1 MTDLAALVVSEEEL
15 AGRVREL
22 GAEISGDYAGRL
34 PVLVGMLNGSLPF
47 LADLV
52 RAIDIPI
59 EVDFLALSPF
69 GEGRRVRI
77 AADTETAL
85 TGRDVLVVDGL
96 VDTGLS
102 LASALRLIEPR
113 MCRSVATVTLFDKAP
128 RRIAEVQLEY
138 RGYEVGDEFLIG
150 YGMDYQGWFR
160 NLASVWAVL
169 DLEAMTSDVANFA
182 SNAFNWASDSLKP

>member
-1 MTDLAALVVSEEEL
+1 MTDLATLVVSEQEL

-22 GAEISGDYAGRL
+22 GAHISADYAGRI
-34 PVLVGMLNGSLPF
+34 PILVGMLNGTVPF

-52 RAIDIPI
+52 RAVEIPI
-59 EVDFLALSPF
+59 EVDFLALSSF
-69 GEGRRVRI
+69 GDGRRVRI
-77 AADTETAL
+77 AADTETPL

-113 MCRSVATVTLFDKAP
+113 MCSSLATVTLFDKAP
-128 RRIAEVQLEY
+128 RRIAEVPLDY
-138 RGYEVGDEFLIG
+138 RGFEVGDEFLIG
-150 YGMDYQGWFR
+150 YGLDYRGWFR

-169 DLEAMTSDVANFA
+169 DLEAMTSDVARFA
-182 SNAFNWASDSLKP
+182 ENAFSWTSDNLEV